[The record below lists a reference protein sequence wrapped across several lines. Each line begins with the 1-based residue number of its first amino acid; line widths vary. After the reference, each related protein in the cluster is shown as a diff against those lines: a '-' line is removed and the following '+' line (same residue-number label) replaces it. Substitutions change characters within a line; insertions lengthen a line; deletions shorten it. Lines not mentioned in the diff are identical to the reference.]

1 METDSRRYINAR
13 RLAGSS
19 AVLVVFLT
27 VIRESTYLFAP
38 ESASVG
44 VIDYFLFAA
53 SIPLITF
60 GFRTSEKW
68 VRMFLI
74 FLVVFTFLS
83 GLLSQT
89 ELGNRLDF
97 VNSVKV
103 LFPTVILVLS
113 LTSKARLNNRQL
125 RFAYVAIALLALIA
139 LFRTFGNA
147 ASNFVTESRH
157 STAYLIIGIILIVL
171 SLKIRMV
178 TRFTLLI
185 PLLVPLLVLNVATG
199 IIGLLVFFSLQLAN
213 YFKLGP
219 AIRVFLLAAA
229 IFVGVFSR
237 VDIFS
242 VRSSE
247 VGLLGSGRLA
257 AWNDGLR
264 SVLNQDFYTQIFG
277 QGSGSSFQ
285 FWGVWW
291 WAQKDIHS
299 DFIRFL
305 IENGLIVFVILA
317 TGFIF
322 LYSRLQNNNQV
333 GASLL
338 ASALLTAAISN
349 GVLGRPYAAVLWALA
364 AIVAKGVYTENSVVR
379 GDEVFEQPALQKDSR
394 FR

>member
-1 METDSRRYINAR
+1 LEVDSRRYINAR
-13 RLAGSS
+13 GLAGSS

-27 VIRESTYLFAP
+27 VIRESMYLFAP
-38 ESASVG
+38 EVASVG

-53 SIPLITF
+53 SIPLIAF
-60 GFRTSEKW
+60 GFRTSENW

-74 FLVVFTFLS
+74 YLVVFTFLS

-97 VNSVKV
+97 VNSVKA
-103 LFPTVILVLS
+103 LFPIVILVFS
-113 LTSKARLNNRQL
+113 LTSKARLSLRQL
-125 RFAYVAIALLALIA
+125 KFVYVEIVLLILIA

-147 ASNFVTESRH
+147 ASNSVTESRH
-157 STAYLIIGIILIVL
+157 STAYLIIGIILVVL
-171 SLKIRMV
+171 SLKIRLV
-178 TRFTLLI
+178 TKFTSLI
-185 PLLVPLLVLNVATG
+185 LLLVPLFVLNVATG
-199 IIGLLVFFSLQLAN
+199 IIGLLVFLSLELAN
-213 YFKLGP
+213 YFKLG
-219 AIRVFLLAAA
+219 AAVRVFLLAVA
-229 IFVGVFSR
+229 ICVGVFSR
-237 VDIFS
+237 VDLLN

-264 SVLNQDFYTQIFG
+264 SVLNQDFNTQIFG

-299 DFIRFL
+299 DFFRFL

-317 TGFIF
+317 AGSIF
-322 LYSRLQNNNQV
+322 LYVRFQNNNQV

-338 ASALLTAAISN
+338 ASALVTAAISN

-364 AIVAKGVYTENSVVR
+364 AIVAKGIYTENSVVR

>member
-1 METDSRRYINAR
+1 METDSRQYINAR
-13 RLAGSS
+13 GLAGSS

-27 VIRESTYLFAP
+27 VIRESTYFFAP
-38 ESASVG
+38 EAASVG

-68 VRMFLI
+68 VRIFLI

-97 VNSVKV
+97 VISVKA
-103 LFPTVILVLS
+103 LFPIVILVLS
-113 LTSKARLNNRQL
+113 LTSKVRLNFRQL
-125 RFAYVAIALLALIA
+125 KFVYVAIALLILLA

-157 STAYLIIGIILIVL
+157 STAYLIIGIILVVL
-171 SLKIRMV
+171 SLKIRLV
-178 TRFTLLI
+178 TKFISLI
-185 PLLVPLLVLNVATG
+185 LLLVPLFVLNVTTG
-199 IIGLLVFFSLQLAN
+199 IIGLLVFFSLELAN
-213 YFKLGP
+213 YFKIG
-219 AIRVFLLAAA
+219 AAVRAFLLAVA
-229 IFVGVFSR
+229 ISVGVFSR
-237 VDIFS
+237 VDLLN

-264 SVLNQDFYTQIFG
+264 SVLNQDLYTQIFG

-299 DFIRFL
+299 DFLRFL

-322 LYSRLQNNNQV
+322 LYSRLQNNNHV

-338 ASALLTAAISN
+338 ASALVTAAISN

-364 AIVAKGVYTENSVVR
+364 AIVAKGINTENSVVR
-379 GDEVFEQPALQKDSR
+379 GDEVFEQPALQKDPR